1 MAKINYSAAELEAL
15 LDSVKPKLTYARTSS
30 NLGTLAD
37 LQTWLDGIISGMSA
51 YGIRFVSFTP
61 TDSYAL
67 FRKAV
72 YNALVSKGGNN
83 AGAVCIFYK
92 TTGSYNATYP
102 TLIYMRKAN
111 TWDNPVTIQA

>member
-15 LDSVKPKLTYARTSS
+15 LDSVKPKLTYTRTSS

-37 LQTWLDGIISGMSA
+37 LQTWLDGVISGMPV

-61 TDSYAL
+61 TATYAP
-67 FRKAV
+67 FRNVV
-72 YNALVSKGGNN
+72 YNALVSKGGSD
-83 AGAVCIFYK
+83 AGVVCIFYR
-92 TTGSYNATYP
+92 TTGSYSATYP

>member
-15 LDSVKPKLTYARTSS
+15 LDSVKPQLTYTRTSS

-37 LQTWLDGIISGMSA
+37 LQTWLDGVISGMPV

-61 TDSYAL
+61 TATYAL

-72 YNALVSKGGNN
+72 YNALISKGSSD
-83 AGAVCIFYK
+83 AGAVCIFCK
-92 TTGSYNATYP
+92 TAGSYSATYP